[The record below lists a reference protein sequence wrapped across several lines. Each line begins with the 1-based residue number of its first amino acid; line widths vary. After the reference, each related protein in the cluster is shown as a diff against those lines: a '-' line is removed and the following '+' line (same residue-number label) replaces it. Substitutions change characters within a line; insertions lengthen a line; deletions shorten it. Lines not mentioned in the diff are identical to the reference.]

1 MRKCVLLVIPP
12 VVEDERK
19 WYLFPIGIAYVSSSL
34 KKAGF
39 HVKTLN
45 LNYKKNPIQVLKDFI
60 IQEKIDIVGTG
71 GLSTQYADIKDI
83 VRTAKEINSD
93 IITMV
98 GGGLITGDPVSAMQ
112 ALEYADY
119 GMIGEG
125 EITSCELVNYL
136 ENMQD
141 IDPESIDGLIFRK
154 NGEYHVT
161 KPRQE
166 ILDLDSIPFPDYE
179 GFEYD
184 KVVVN
189 DSSTYI
195 FSEKAL
201 NTAAICG
208 SRSCIYNCTFCFHS
222 SGKKYRQRSIENIFQ
237 EIDWLIEKYP
247 IEQLFIVDELFAS
260 DFDRLREFC
269 SKIKTYNLAWIA
281 SLRVDIITQELLE
294 MLKECNCKA
303 ISFGL
308 ESADNRILKSMR
320 KNITIEQISNA
331 LMLCQKVGVLST
343 GTFIFGDIE
352 ETIETYHNTLEWWK
366 AHPEYYIKLSLIVV
380 YPGSYLYKYACK
392 NGLISDPVQFLK
404 DGCPILN
411 LSKLTDAEYAEMATL
426 LDVLPAER
434 ELERLK
440 DASVMIRNNNVDLTA
455 RCPHCNSVQLW
466 EQLDAFRRVEL
477 MCTDCYRKFEVS
489 VVDYVDMDNYRSNIR
504 RLLARYKRIAI
515 WPRTISTYN
524 MLKHIPELHNE
535 DVYLV
540 DKSRLKQDGKI
551 FGKCTY
557 APDIIA
563 RKDIP
568 CVIINIPTNVEGE
581 IERTIRRSY
590 PNVKCILMAR
600 ELITPLS
607 K

>member
-166 ILDLDSIPFPDYE
+166 IMDLDSIPFPDYE

-411 LSKLTDAEYAEMATL
+411 LSKLTDAEYAEMAAL
-426 LDVLPAER
+426 IDVLPIER
-434 ELERLK
+434 EIEKLE
-440 DASVMIRNNNVDLTA
+440 DASVIIRNNNVDLTA
-455 RCPHCNSVQLW
+455 KCPHCGSIQLW

-477 MCTDCYRKFEVS
+477 ICTDCFRKFEVG
-489 VVDYVDMDNYRSNIR
+489 VADYVDMDSYRSNVC

-515 WPRTISTYN
+515 WPRISSTYN
-524 MLKHIPELHNE
+524 MLKHIPELHSE

-540 DKSRLKQDGKI
+540 DKSRLKQGGKI

-563 RKDIP
+563 QKDIP

-607 K
+607 E

>member
-12 VVEDERK
+12 VVEDEK
-19 WYLFPIGIAYVSSSL
+19 QWYVFPIGIAYVSSAL

-83 VRTAKEINSD
+83 VRTAKEINSN

-125 EITSCELVNYL
+125 EITSCELVNHL

-166 ILDLDSIPFPDYE
+166 IMDLDSIPFPDYE

-195 FSEKAL
+195 SSEKAL
-201 NTAAICG
+201 NTASICG

-269 SKIKTYNLAWIA
+269 RRIKTYNLAWIV

-294 MLKECNCKA
+294 MLKECNCKS
-303 ISFGL
+303 IGFGL

-331 LMLCQKVGVLST
+331 LMLCRKVGILSS
-343 GTFIFGDIE
+343 GGFIFGDIE

-455 RCPHCNSVQLW
+455 RCPHCGSIQLW

-477 MCTDCYRKFEVS
+477 ICTDCFRKFEVG
-489 VVDYVDMDNYRSNIR
+489 VADYVAMDNYRSNIR
-504 RLLARYKRIAI
+504 YLLARYKQIAI
-515 WPRTISTYN
+515 WPRISSTYN
-524 MLKHIPELHNE
+524 MLKHIPELHSE

-540 DKSRLKQDGKI
+540 DKSRLKQGGKI

-563 RKDIP
+563 QKDIP

-607 K
+607 E